1 MVADL
6 NDGLTFFNY
15 RGYYGVSGFNSG
27 NINSLSNGFKL
38 PIATVITCGTGS
50 FSSGTAISEA
60 FVRAG
65 TPAQPKGAVASV
77 GTATIGTH
85 TMFNNAVNMGF
96 YYGVFVDKIETVGAA
111 LVRGKLNL
119 LLNYPDNPN
128 NWVDIFTHWNNLIG
142 DPALQMWTDVPQSF
156 TVNHDNSISSG
167 TNYIDVE
174 VMDYFNQPVEGA
186 YVTILK
192 GEDIIFESGYTDFN
206 GRITLPVSF
215 SSSGGVIK
223 VAIIQTIVVS
233 KEPITIFSHS

>member
-1 MVADL
+1 MIYYLINLANKVYNMLNRIAISGGSYDSWMVNQLDEGV
-6 NDGLTFFNY
+6 NFFNY

-142 DPALQMWTDVPQSF
+142 DPALQMWTDVQMCRCADDDRCP
-156 TVNHDNSISSG
+156 
-167 TNYIDVE
+167 DVQMSRCAD
-174 VMDYFNQPVEGA
+174 V
-186 YVTILK
+186 
-192 GEDIIFESGYTDFN
+192 
-206 GRITLPVSF
+206 
-215 SSSGGVIK
+215 
-223 VAIIQTIVVS
+223 
-233 KEPITIFSHS
+233 